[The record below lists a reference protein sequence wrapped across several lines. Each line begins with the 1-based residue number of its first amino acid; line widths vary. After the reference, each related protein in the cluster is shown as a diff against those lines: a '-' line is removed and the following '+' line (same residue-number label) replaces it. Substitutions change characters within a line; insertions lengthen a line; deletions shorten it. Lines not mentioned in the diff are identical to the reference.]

1 MTKNPWNVSDSSLF
15 LKYCCPEC
23 DFQCPHLYNFEEHA
37 LGTHEL
43 SKILFE
49 NNSVKEEE
57 TSSDIFEPT
66 IHLKEDLENVD
77 QELVKKEYYN
87 GKLDLTLRAQ
97 LKVSKSQKIFFFL
110 EPVCCKK

>member
-66 IHLKEDLENVD
+66 IHLKEDIENVD
-77 QELVKKEYYN
+77 QELVKEEYYD
-87 GKLDLTLRAQ
+87 G
-97 LKVSKSQKIFFFL
+97 
-110 EPVCCKK
+110 